1 MTEACTP
8 PIGTVTVLPGDP
20 RYEDLTTRGYNGRF
34 IGRPESVRVVGSAD
48 QVLHVIDEAAQA
60 GKRIAV
66 RSGGHCFENFVDDA
80 AVQVLVDMS
89 EMKSVSF
96 DPQRHAFAVEPGA
109 TLGQV
114 YRTIY
119 LGWGVTIPGGSCT
132 TVGVGGHI
140 AGGGYGQLSRKHGL
154 VVDHLYAVEV
164 VVVDWTGRA
173 RRVVATREPTDPN
186 RDLWWAF
193 TGGGGGNFGV
203 VTRYWLRSPDATGD
217 DPAKLLPVPPA
228 ALLKCSITWQWKDLT
243 EQAFTTIVG
252 NHGEFHAHTVGPES
266 GLSLAHRVAG
276 TITVDATLDAATP
289 RARQTMDDYVAALTA
304 DVDVPHTT
312 NQVTTSWMKAALA
325 PSPWSGGARFKSK
338 AAFLRKPWSAAQ
350 IATIYGYLSKGG
362 PERWGGAVYLTTFGG
377 KVNTVAP
384 SATAM
389 VHRDAIF
396 SAVYETLWVE
406 PAETEQQLAW
416 IRELYRDVYAS
427 TGGVPVPNAAN
438 SGAYINYPDADLAD
452 PQWNTSGVPWHALY
466 YGDNYP
472 RLQQIKAR
480 WDPRDI
486 FRHALSSRV

>member
-1 MTEACTP
+1 MSPFPAAAAP
-8 PIGTVTVLPGDP
+8 PSASAGTV
-20 RYEDLTTRGYNGRF
+20 
-34 IGRPESVRVVGSAD
+34 
-48 QVLHVIDEAAQA
+48 
-60 GKRIAV
+60 
-66 RSGGHCFENFVDDA
+66 
-80 AVQVLVDMS
+80 
-89 EMKSVSF
+89 
-96 DPQRHAFAVEPGA
+96 
-109 TLGQV
+109 
-114 YRTIY
+114 
-119 LGWGVTIPGGSCT
+119 
-132 TVGVGGHI
+132 

-164 VVVDWTGRA
+164 VVVDRTGRA

-228 ALLKCSITWQWKDLT
+228 ALLKCSITWQWKDMT
-243 EQAFTTIVG
+243 EQAFTTIVR
-252 NHGEFHAHTVGPES
+252 NHGEFHAQTAGPES

-276 TITVDATLDAATP
+276 AITVDATLDTATP
-289 RARQTMDDYVAALTA
+289 HARQVMDDYVAALTA
-304 DVDVPHTT
+304 DVGVPHTT
-312 NQVTTSWMKAALA
+312 SQVTTPWMKATLA
-325 PSPWSGGARFKSK
+325 PSPWPSGARFKSK
-338 AAFLRKPWSAAQ
+338 AAFLRRPWSAAQ
-350 IATIYGYLSKGG
+350 IATIHRYLSEGG
-362 PERWGGAVYLTTFGG
+362 PQRWGGAVYLTTFGG
-377 KVNTVAP
+377 KINTVPP

-416 IRELYRDVYAS
+416 IRGLYRDVYAS
-427 TGGVPVPNAAN
+427 TGGVPVPDAAN
-438 SGAYINYPDADLAD
+438 GGAYINYPDTDLAD

-472 RLQQIKAR
+472 RLQQVKER
-480 WDPRDI
+480 WDPRNV